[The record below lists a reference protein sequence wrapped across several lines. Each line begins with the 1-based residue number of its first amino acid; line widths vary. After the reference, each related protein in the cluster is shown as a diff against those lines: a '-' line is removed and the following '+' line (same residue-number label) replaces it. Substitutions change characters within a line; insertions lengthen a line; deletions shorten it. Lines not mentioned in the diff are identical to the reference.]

1 MSVARDMKDTPWLLL
16 TFTLPTK
23 RASQRV
29 EVWRKLQRVGAVPLG
44 NSGYLLPNNPTS
56 RERFEWLAQMIR
68 KHAGEASVVSVQS
81 IDNLSTA
88 QLVAR
93 FTETRSREY
102 QELIRN
108 VQELSSVVI
117 QKRGTGRISRLRER
131 FREIVEIDFFG
142 NPLQKRVEELLAR
155 AHASPTL
162 TEKSTKT
169 NPKDYMVKLWVTR
182 PRPGIDRSASAWLI
196 RKYIDKKAR
205 FTFAQEGDVPRDA
218 VPFDMFHGGGF
229 GHRGE
234 DCTFE
239 TLRKEFRVRD
249 ARAAAIG
256 EMVHDADLSDGK
268 FGRKEAFGVDEV
280 LKGWARKGKPD
291 KELLERGME
300 MIEGLYH
307 SVSRRRDR
315 PTRKE
320 QRSQPSRKRKGLVS

>member
-1 MSVARDMKDTPWLLL
+1 MTVRTHETNPRWFML

-29 EVWRKLQRVGAVPLG
+29 EVWRKLQRYGAIPLG
-44 NSGYLLPNNPTS
+44 NSGYLLPNNPS
-56 RERFEWLAQMIR
+56 NRERFEWLAQMIR
-68 KHAGEASVVSVQS
+68 KHAGEASVVNVQS
-81 IDNLSTA
+81 IDNLSTP

-93 FTETRSREY
+93 FAEARALDY
-102 QELIRN
+102 QELIRD
-108 VQELSSVVI
+108 VQKVSTGA
-117 QKRGTGRISRLRER
+117 QHKRPLGRLSRLRER

-142 NPLQKRVEELLAR
+142 NPLQKRAEELLAR
-155 AHASPTL
+155 ADASPAVA
-162 TEKSTKT
+162 EESAKT
-169 NPKDYMVKLWVTR
+169 NPKDYVERVWVTR

-196 RKYIDKKAR
+196 RHFIDKRAR
-205 FTFAQEGDVPRDA
+205 FRFAQEGDVPANA
-218 VPFDMFHGGGF
+218 VPFDMFQGGF

-249 ARAAAIG
+249 VRVAAIG
-256 EMVHDADLSDGK
+256 EMVHDADLNDGK

-280 LKGWARKGKPD
+280 LNGWARKGTPD

-307 SVSRRRDR
+307 S
-315 PTRKE
+315 TK
-320 QRSQPSRKRKGLVS
+320 

>member
-182 PRPGIDRSASAWLI
+182 PRPGIDRSAS
-196 RKYIDKKAR
+196 
-205 FTFAQEGDVPRDA
+205 E
-218 VPFDMFHGGGF
+218 
-229 GHRGE
+229 
-234 DCTFE
+234 
-239 TLRKEFRVRD
+239 
-249 ARAAAIG
+249 
-256 EMVHDADLSDGK
+256 
-268 FGRKEAFGVDEV
+268 
-280 LKGWARKGKPD
+280 
-291 KELLERGME
+291 
-300 MIEGLYH
+300 
-307 SVSRRRDR
+307 
-315 PTRKE
+315 
-320 QRSQPSRKRKGLVS
+320 